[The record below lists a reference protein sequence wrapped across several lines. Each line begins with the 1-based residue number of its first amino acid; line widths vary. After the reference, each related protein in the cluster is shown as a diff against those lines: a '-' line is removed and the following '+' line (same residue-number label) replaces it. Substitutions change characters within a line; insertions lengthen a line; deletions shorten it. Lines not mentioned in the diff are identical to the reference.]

1 MRFTFYQNNSKMTSS
16 PSGSKYK
23 SKKQASRQRTPT
35 YKQSMGINL
44 HSLGRIRFGALHL
57 PHFRNSSLTLWSHK
71 FVQPILVFLTQ
82 DPIGCN
88 HYWIWLPGSALRRW
102 YWAGTYGDVI
112 LLPRFCHSLRGVNLE
127 PVTTMG
133 PNLSMGASRNECAHQ
148 FPADSVHVVS
158 FEKLTVL
165 LFRPDSDEDVI
176 YSLTFGRRE
185 WDLGRENECTK
196 QRGRDGN
203 DDHGWWPKLWP
214 YFNRSLIVDD
224 VSFFKKD
231 WW

>member
-1 MRFTFYQNNSKMTSS
+1 MKTATHARSWHINNWGNPHRVHRVSIEYDKNNNSLCAIHFIRIIAKWHPLLQEANTN
-16 PSGSKYK
+16 K
-23 SKKQASRQRTPT
+23 KKQASRQRNHT

-57 PHFRNSSLTLWSHK
+57 PHFRNSSLTLWSHM

-102 YWAGTYGDVI
+102 YWAGTYWDVI

-176 YSLTFGRRE
+176 
-185 WDLGRENECTK
+185 
-196 QRGRDGN
+196 
-203 DDHGWWPKLWP
+203 
-214 YFNRSLIVDD
+214 
-224 VSFFKKD
+224 
-231 WW
+231 